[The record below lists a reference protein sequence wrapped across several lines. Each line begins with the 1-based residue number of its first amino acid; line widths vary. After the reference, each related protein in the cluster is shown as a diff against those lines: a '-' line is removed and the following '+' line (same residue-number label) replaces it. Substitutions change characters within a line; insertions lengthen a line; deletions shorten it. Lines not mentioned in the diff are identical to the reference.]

1 MVRLPIFIERR
12 DIPMKTEIIKTTDL
26 HWKEKVKHLGEI
38 IRNGGLVAFP
48 TETVYGLGGNGLNQE
63 ASKKIYAAKG
73 RPSDN
78 PLILHVSSQ
87 EEVSRLVEDITPL
100 EKKLMDA
107 FWPGPLT
114 IVFPKKD
121 IVPDETSGG
130 LKTVAIRCPA
140 LKATREWIKECGVP
154 IAGPS
159 ANISGRPSPTTA
171 ESVLHDMNGR
181 INAIIDGGATD
192 IGLEST
198 IVSARSGKI
207 VIYRP
212 GGITREML
220 SAYGEVEVDK
230 GLASP
235 NMHPLAPGMKYRHY
249 APTAPLT
256 VYVGDT
262 EKVEQTILSFAEKK
276 DKTYGYFV
284 SEEMAA
290 LLPKDAVVFSWGKR
304 SSQKEMAHRLFSG
317 LLYFNAH
324 PVDAIIGEGT
334 SMDGLGLAIMNRL
347 TKASGYHIIVESTQ
361 DR

>member
-1 MVRLPIFIERR
+1 
-12 DIPMKTEIIKTTDL
+12 
-26 HWKEKVKHLGEI
+26 
-38 IRNGGLVAFP
+38 
-48 TETVYGLGGNGLNQE
+48 
-63 ASKKIYAAKG
+63 
-73 RPSDN
+73 
-78 PLILHVSSQ
+78 
-87 EEVSRLVEDITPL
+87 
-100 EKKLMDA
+100 MDA
-107 FWPGPLT
+107 SWPGPLT

-347 TKASGYHIIVESTQ
+347 TKASGYHIIVESTH
-361 DR
+361 DK